1 MNLDHPRRNLHLLL
15 LILPLCLDW
24 MMSSPVKSGD
34 GGSEIDAADPK
45 SIAKRLE
52 ELGFSHES
60 AERACP
66 ALTQY
71 VHPLQVALRQPDSRK
86 RQRLP
91 FLDVPFRILHE
102 ELHQLAAIRFN
113 QTCPDPDSD
122 PDP

>member
-1 MNLDHPRRNLHLLL
+1 MTHEAPPPSR
-15 LILPLCLDW
+15 
-24 MMSSPVKSGD
+24 SPSERD
-34 GGSEIDAADPK
+34 GEIDFDAADPK

-60 AERACP
+60 TEQACP
-66 ALTQY
+66 TLTQY

-113 QTCPDPDSD
+113 QT
-122 PDP
+122 

>member
-1 MNLDHPRRNLHLLL
+1 MGSASNPNLGSASNPAPPPSR
-15 LILPLCLDW
+15 
-24 MMSSPVKSGD
+24 SSLERD
-34 GGSEIDAADPK
+34 GEIDFDAADPK

-60 AERACP
+60 AEQACP

-71 VHPLQVALRQPDSRK
+71 VHPLQVAIRQPDSRK
-86 RQRLP
+86 RQPLP

-102 ELHQLAAIRFN
+102 ELHQLAAIWFN

-122 PDP
+122 PNP